1 MRRPYATAMKMLLFL
16 ATLAAAP
23 MLTPMLAEAM
33 PMLAGQPA
41 PMLAG
46 EPAQRRGDQMS
57 AFEARKTG
65 RQLSLREIE
74 ARVIPTMRGAQY
86 LGSDYDSGSAIYTLK
101 FLRDGTVIWVD
112 VDGRTGQIVGRTGR

>member
-1 MRRPYATAMKMLLFL
+1 MPGPYVTAMKMLLFL

-23 MLTPMLAEAM
+23 FLIGA
-33 PMLAGQPA
+33 A
-41 PMLAG
+41 PLVAG
-46 EPAQRRGDQMS
+46 EPLQRRSDQMS
-57 AFEARKTG
+57 ALQARKTG
-65 RQLSLREIE
+65 APSLREIE
-74 ARVIPTMRGAQY
+74 SRVIPTMRGSQY

>member
-1 MRRPYATAMKMLLFL
+1 MRGGYATAMKMLLFPATL
-16 ATLAAAP
+16 MATLAAAP
-23 MLTPMLAEAM
+23 F
-33 PMLAGQPA
+33 LAGAA
-41 PMLAG
+41 PMTAG

-101 FLRDGTVIWVD
+101 FLRDGNVIWVD